1 MDFQLASDAY
11 TMAQRRGQKEYKE
24 YELISEVLFALII
37 KEFKQYSTRTCIRSL
52 EMPNRRSD

>member
-24 YELISEVLFALII
+24 YVYNKTRRNPMILPII
-37 KEFKQYSTRTCIRSL
+37 TQL
-52 EMPNRRSD
+52 